1 MFRYYVEM
9 VTEDKYGIC
18 KHGQYNILALN
29 KKLAIK
35 SYVSNFALCG
45 DWLGKQRI
53 LSIKAYTNR
62 ELKKLKEE
70 YK

>member
-9 VTEDKYGIC
+9 TTKDKYGEC

-29 KKLAIK
+29 KKWAIK
-35 SYVSNFALCG
+35 SYISNFALCE
-45 DWLGKQRI
+45 DWLGKQTI

-62 ELKKLKEE
+62 ELKKLKKE